1 MTEVIVVGG
10 DTMLGE
16 ILMGIGMVIGTAIEL
31 IENIKGRW

>member
-1 MTEVIVVGG
+1 MTAVIVVGG

>member
-1 MTEVIVVGG
+1 MTVVTVAGG

-31 IENIKGRW
+31 IENIKGR